1 MSAQFRFKERLAG
14 WGSKLR
20 DQWLRLKNS
29 LSQANSQEF
38 DLESIKTWLA
48 ETAEKVRERLQEL
61 KAQETKLTWSDV
73 RGWLHQH
80 GRTLLIYLALP
91 LLGII
96 VLMVIQMQ
104 TQQQVDTM
112 YLRQAQLTSI
122 QNMVQKSKLT
132 SLMGDPSPPLN
143 DNEVETIRIMLQ
155 NRGISPN
162 ILRLNLTRGGASELE
177 VQADQVPFGQ
187 WIIFLDEA
195 AQRWDLFPVDLNVS
209 AGDAPEM
216 VSLRAVLQQT
226 SEGN

>member
-1 MSAQFRFKERLAG
+1 MSSQSTFKERLSG

-20 DQWLRLKNS
+20 DQWQRVKNS

-48 ETAEKVRERLQEL
+48 ETAEKLRERFQEL
-61 KAQETKLTWSDV
+61 RAQETKLTWSDV
-73 RGWLHQH
+73 RGWIHQH

-91 LLGII
+91 ILGII
-96 VLMVIQMQ
+96 VLMVIQKQ
-104 TQQQVDTM
+104 TQQQVNTM
-112 YLRQAQLTSI
+112 YLHQAQLTTI
-122 QNMVQKSKLT
+122 QNMVQKSKLS

-177 VQADQVPFGQ
+177 LQADQVPFGQ

-195 AQRWDLFPVDLNVS
+195 AQRWDLFPVDMSVS

-226 SEGN
+226 TEGN

>member
-1 MSAQFRFKERLAG
+1 MGSQSPFKEQLAG

-20 DQWLRLKNS
+20 DLWLRLKNS

-48 ETAEKVRERLQEL
+48 ETAEKVRERLQAL

-80 GRTLLIYLALP
+80 GRNLLIYLALP
-91 LLGII
+91 ILGII
-96 VLMVIQMQ
+96 LLMVIQKQ

-112 YLRQAQLTSI
+112 YLRQAQLTTI
-122 QNMVQKSKLT
+122 QNMVQKSKLS

-195 AQRWDLFPVDLNVS
+195 AQRWDLFPVDMNVS

-216 VSLRAVLQQT
+216 VSLRALLQQT
-226 SEGN
+226 TEGN

>member
-1 MSAQFRFKERLAG
+1 MTTQSTLKERLAG
-14 WGSKLR
+14 MGGKLR
-20 DQWLRLKNS
+20 EHWQRLKNS
-29 LSQANSQEF
+29 VSQANSQEF

-48 ETAEKVRERLQEL
+48 ETAEKLRERLKEL
-61 KAQETKLTWSDV
+61 KSQEKNLTWSDV
-73 RGWLHQH
+73 RALLHQH
-80 GRTLLIYLALP
+80 GRSLLIYLALP
-91 LLGII
+91 ILGII
-96 VLMVIQMQ
+96 LLMVIQKQ

-112 YLRQAQLTSI
+112 YLRQAQLTTI
-122 QNMVQKSKLT
+122 QNMVQKSKLS

-177 VQADQVPFGQ
+177 LQADQVPFGQ
-187 WIIFLDEA
+187 WIIFLGEA
-195 AQRWDLFPVDLNVS
+195 AERWDLFPVDMNVN

>member
-1 MSAQFRFKERLAG
+1 MGSQSPFKEQLAG

-20 DQWLRLKNS
+20 DLWLRLKNS

-48 ETAEKVRERLQEL
+48 ETAEKVRERLQAL

-80 GRTLLIYLALP
+80 GRNLLIYLALP
-91 LLGII
+91 ILGII
-96 VLMVIQMQ
+96 LLMVIQKQ

-112 YLRQAQLTSI
+112 YLRQAQLTTI
-122 QNMVQKSKLT
+122 QNMVQKSKLS

-195 AQRWDLFPVDLNVS
+195 AQRWDLFPVDMNVS

-226 SEGN
+226 TEGN

>member
-1 MSAQFRFKERLAG
+1 MGSQSPFKERLAG

-20 DQWLRLKNS
+20 DLWLRLKNS
-29 LSQANSQEF
+29 LSQAHSQEF

-48 ETAEKVRERLQEL
+48 ETAEKVRERLQAL

-80 GRTLLIYLALP
+80 GRNLLIYLALP
-91 LLGII
+91 ILGII
-96 VLMVIQMQ
+96 LLMVIQKQ

-112 YLRQAQLTSI
+112 YLRQAQLTTI
-122 QNMVQKSKLT
+122 QNMVQKSKLS

-195 AQRWDLFPVDLNVS
+195 AQRWDLFPVDMNVS

-216 VSLRAVLQQT
+216 VSLRALLQQT
-226 SEGN
+226 TEGN